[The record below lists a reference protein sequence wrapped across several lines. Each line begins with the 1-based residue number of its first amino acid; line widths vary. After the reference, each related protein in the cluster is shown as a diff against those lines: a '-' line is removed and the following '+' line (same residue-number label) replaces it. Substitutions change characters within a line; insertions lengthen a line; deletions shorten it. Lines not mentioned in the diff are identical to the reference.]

1 MVPVRRSPGDRQA
14 QTPPGRE
21 RPRPR
26 RKDGDYFFSG
36 RWRIIVADRNRGVRA
51 MARYIQRIALLGKE
65 RWIGW
70 EVDGIGTEIPGLM
83 LADGMSDEEL
93 RAKGIKEFSPLDF
106 ESFLGLGAISAGPAN
121 PALELLDEDI
131 AFRLDALQVGIE
143 RFRSQG
149 VSVVPRAFLASF
161 IGGEQHIE
169 DPRVQ
174 ARFRVWQDAGGIE
187 FVGADD
193 CYLRITGRLA

>member
-1 MVPVRRSPGDRQA
+1 
-14 QTPPGRE
+14 
-21 RPRPR
+21 
-26 RKDGDYFFSG
+26 
-36 RWRIIVADRNRGVRA
+36 

-83 LADGMSDEEL
+83 LADQMTDEEL
-93 RAKGIKEFSPLDF
+93 RARGIKEFHQLTF
-106 ESFLGLGAISAGPAN
+106 ESFLELGSAAGGAVTP
-121 PALELLDEDI
+121 ELLDEDI
-131 AFRLDALQVGIE
+131 AFRLDALQVGME

-149 VSVVPRAFLASF
+149 VSSVPRTFLATVF
-161 IGGEQHIE
+161 GGEQHID

-174 ARFRVWQDAGGIE
+174 ARFRAWEASGGVQLI
-187 FVGADD
+187 GADD